1 MQHVAFA
8 TMTALVCGV
17 LTTEHSASSYGMPVF
32 VADANESQ
40 RFAGQIISP
49 ADGAII
55 SLGLDIDHYDDDVG
69 AMILAA
75 ARCAGYATEAS

>member
-8 TMTALVCGV
+8 TITV
-17 LTTEHSASSYGMPVF
+17 
-32 VADANESQ
+32 
-40 RFAGQIISP
+40 
-49 ADGAII
+49 
-55 SLGLDIDHYDDDVG
+55 DDDVG